1 MGIVVL
7 GAVFVDIKGYP
18 ADVYI
23 PGGRNAGRVEI
34 VHGGVS
40 RNLVEDIANVE
51 LRPTFV
57 SLVDTTGTGADVIRK
72 LQDHKVN
79 TDYIRAVPDGMGTW
93 LAVFDNGGVVASI
106 SKRPDLR
113 PIVGILDDHGD
124 EIFRN
129 ADSIA
134 LEIDCDKEIV
144 KAVFYHAEK
153 YRKPV
158 FAAVSNMSIAVERRD
173 FLRFC
178 SCFVCN
184 QQEAGILFSEDY
196 DSKTPEE
203 LRDILAHH
211 VQAAEIPRMVV
222 TMGAQGAVYAMQDGS
237 CGICRQKGGRE
248 GHHRRGGR
256 LLRRDHHGP
265 DLRET
270 MDEACEIGTR
280 LSASVICTS
289 ENVCPRFLPSEFG
302 LEPGRA
308 AGDQLTFDI

>member
-1 MGIVVL
+1 M
-7 GAVFVDIKGYP
+7 
-18 ADVYI
+18 
-23 PGGRNAGRVEI
+23 
-34 VHGGVS
+34 
-40 RNLVEDIANVE
+40 
-51 LRPTFV
+51 
-57 SLVDTTGTGADVIRK
+57 
-72 LQDHKVN
+72 
-79 TDYIRAVPDGMGTW
+79 
-93 LAVFDNGGVVASI
+93 VASI

-113 PIVGILDDHGD
+113 PIVDILDDHGD

-144 KAVFYHAEK
+144 KAVFYYAEK

-237 CGICRQKGGRE
+237 CGICPAMKVDVKDTTGAGDAFFA
-248 GHHRRGGR
+248 GITMGLTYGK
-256 LLRRDHHGP
+256 
-265 DLRET
+265 T

-308 AGDQLTFDI
+308 AGEQLTFDI

>member
-93 LAVFDNGGVVASI
+93 LAVFNNGGDVVASI

-113 PIVGILDDHGD
+113 PIVDILDDHGD

-144 KAVFYHAEK
+144 KAVFYYAEK

-158 FAAVSNMSIAVERRD
+158 FAAVSISVSPWNGGTFCASAPASCATSRR
-173 FLRFC
+173 REFC
-178 SCFVCN
+178 S
-184 QQEAGILFSEDY
+184 QRTMTA
-196 DSKTPEE
+196 
-203 LRDILAHH
+203 R
-211 VQAAEIPRMVV
+211 PRR
-222 TMGAQGAVYAMQDGS
+222 S
-237 CGICRQKGGRE
+237 CGTFWPTTY
-248 GHHRRGGR
+248 RR
-256 LLRRDHHGP
+256 RR
-265 DLRET
+265 
-270 MDEACEIGTR
+270 
-280 LSASVICTS
+280 S
-289 ENVCPRFLPSEFG
+289 
-302 LEPGRA
+302 PGW
-308 AGDQLTFDI
+308 